1 MSLLGGCATAGLDV
15 SSLDKPTPLAPTAR
29 SAGHGLVQIRFP
41 IITDD
46 EDTFRAW
53 YRTFSGWEGS
63 EEPFPANA
71 HREAVAKT
79 AYYALEL
86 YQRMIARLPEQGV
99 LLQPVHVVQGSDGFR
114 FKSPMVLPP
123 TVMVVD
129 LVAYVGREPLN
140 AGTFGDRLSLSMR
153 AATAPEASPTT
164 SGHLF
169 GSANLKIYENVPGN
183 DGPRFKPGEMVR
195 IATKSIDLPASE
207 VEAAD
212 KPTTGAENGFPS
224 RRVFDGIVSLSSDVL
239 NSLDHREALRP
250 GRAAYAEYFD
260 PDLAAR
266 IRAGS
271 VDGAD
276 TAKAQLLEQFE
287 KVEREF
293 LVAQQ
298 RSLVDTLYRGPF
310 GNRMRD
316 LRAAELKQQQSHR
329 TRQAVMMATAIL
341 GGLATGISTMRTAG
355 TPQANL
361 ALQQQQQFLSS
372 MASLS
377 QEAKSATAA
386 QLVAFATG
394 VSDLISEQTKSVVTA
409 EGQRAEVTAKDLQ
422 GLREQ
427 LRAFYRQTFM
437 S

>member
-41 IITDD
+41 IITED

-53 YRTFSGWEGS
+53 YETFGGWEGS
-63 EEPFPANA
+63 DEPFPANA

-86 YQRMIARLPEQGV
+86 YQRMVARLPEQGV
-99 LLQPVHVVQGSDGFR
+99 LLQPVHVVRAADGFR
-114 FKSPMVLPP
+114 FEYPMILPP

-129 LVAYVGREPLN
+129 LFAYVGKQPLN
-140 AGTFGDRLSLSMR
+140 AGTFGDRLALWMK
-153 AATAPEASPTT
+153 AATATEASPSTL
-164 SGHLF
+164 GHLF
-169 GSANLKIYENVPGN
+169 GSANLKVYETVPGN

-195 IATKSIDLPASE
+195 IATKSIDLPAGE
-207 VEAAD
+207 IQTGD
-212 KPTTGAENGFPS
+212 KPTAGAANGVPS
-224 RRVFDGIVSLSSDVL
+224 RRFFEGIVSLSSDAL
-239 NSLDHREALRP
+239 NGLDHRVALRP
-250 GRAAYAEYFD
+250 GRAAYAHYFD
-260 PDLAAR
+260 PDLASR
-266 IRAGS
+266 IRLGAM
-271 VDGAD
+271 DAAD
-276 TAKAQLLEQFE
+276 TPKVQLLEQFE

-298 RSLVDTLYRGPF
+298 RSLVETLYFGPF
-310 GNRMRD
+310 GNRMRE

-329 TRQAVMMATAIL
+329 TRQAVMIATAIL
-341 GGLATGISTMRTAG
+341 GGLATGISTAQSVG

-372 MASLS
+372 MASLG
-377 QEAKSATAA
+377 QQAKSAEAA
-386 QLVAFATG
+386 QLQAFATG
-394 VSDLISEQTKSVVTA
+394 AADLISEQTKSVVTA
-409 EGQRAEVTAKDLQ
+409 EGQRTEITAKDLL

-427 LRAFYRQTFM
+427 LLAFYRQTFVP
-437 S
+437 